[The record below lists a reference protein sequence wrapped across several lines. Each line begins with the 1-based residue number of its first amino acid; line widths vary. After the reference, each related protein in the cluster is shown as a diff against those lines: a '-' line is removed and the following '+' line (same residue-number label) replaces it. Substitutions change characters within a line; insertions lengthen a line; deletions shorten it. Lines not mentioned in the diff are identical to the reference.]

1 MGELGDGTNA
11 DDAEAK
17 RRSDSGRRG
26 DFLGAMSTGELGE
39 RVETKVLACDGT
51 ITLLS
56 TSAKVMA
63 GRFCGSELIDAAAAA
78 RRGGGGGGAAA
89 AAPTSSCIDG
99 STKESP
105 FDGEI

>member
-17 RRSDSGRRG
+17 RRSDSGRR
-26 DFLGAMSTGELGE
+26 GAMSTGELGE

-78 RRGGGGGGAAA
+78 RRGGGGGGTAA

-99 STKESP
+99 STQESP

>member
-17 RRSDSGRRG
+17 RRSDSGR
-26 DFLGAMSTGELGE
+26 LGAMSTGELGE

-56 TSAKVMA
+56 ISAKVMA
-63 GRFCGSELIDAAAAA
+63 GRFCGSAVIDASAA
-78 RRGGGGGGAAA
+78 
-89 AAPTSSCIDG
+89 SC
-99 STKESP
+99 
-105 FDGEI
+105 FDG